1 MKILEED
8 LKLTV
13 NRQKTHITDVY
24 RGVAFLG
31 FVIYSKHVSIHPKR
45 IKRFKDRVRQL
56 TPRNHG
62 MSVEQQIEQLN
73 RFLRG
78 WINYFRVA
86 NCKRFLQQT
95 MGWIRRR
102 LRMKQMR
109 EWKTWKALH
118 RALRRNG
125 YQGDFDK
132 ISMRRWRNSA
142 SPLLSMALPNTWFDQ
157 MGLVDLTRYRVGTL
171 HVYRYRR

>member
-1 MKILEED
+1 
-8 LKLTV
+8 
-13 NRQKTHITDVY
+13 
-24 RGVAFLG
+24 
-31 FVIYSKHVSIHPKR
+31 
-45 IKRFKDRVRQL
+45 
-56 TPRNHG
+56 

-86 NCKRFLQQT
+86 NCKHFLQQM

-125 YQGDFDK
+125 YHGDFDK

-142 SPLLSMALPNTWFDQ
+142 SPLLSMALPNKWFDQ
-157 MGLVDLTRYRVGTL
+157 MGLVDLTRYPVGTL